1 MSRLA
6 LLLYDGT
13 EGERHEDY
21 VMQNLKSSCR
31 SSSGVYYTN
40 MKNISVIDL
49 EYSLLYIEYAILISD
64 DASAPAK
71 LETGHD
77 VQ

>member
-40 MKNISVIDL
+40 MKNIS
-49 EYSLLYIEYAILISD
+49 D